1 MFGVK
6 DFIAVINPPQ
16 ACIMAVGA
24 GEKRPVVKGDEIK
37 IATVMSRDPAHDH
50 RVVDGALGAVFLQ
63 EFKRLVEDPLA
74 LLL

>member
-1 MFGVK
+1 
-6 DFIAVINPPQ
+6 
-16 ACIMAVGA
+16 
-24 GEKRPVVKGDEIK
+24 VVKGDEIK
-37 IATVMSRDPAHDH
+37 IATVMSVSLSTDH